1 MFIYK
6 VVVFNDDL
14 NTNIISFNK
23 DLNKALQYANE
34 YNSKINSYIRA
45 FVVKCL
51 ENKINLITFF
61 KEGSFIDY
69 VRIDEFDRDEVD
81 VVNHITS
88 QTCFPLIHVIA

>member
-45 FVVKCL
+45 FVVKYL
-51 ENKINLITFF
+51 GNKINLITFF

-81 VVNHITS
+81 IVNHITS
-88 QTCFPLIHVIA
+88 